1 MASNTTLAA
10 YFLAA
15 EVKDASAGLLAA
27 AFIGIVPG
35 KFDVCLF
42 VCLFGFYVYEKN
54 HFAVFVF
61 VCPMMYNFFSL
72 LDDFVDGRTFVLIL
86 SDGLFFAFL

>member
-35 KFDVCLF
+35 KFDFCLF
-42 VCLFGFYVYEKN
+42 VCLFVSMFMKRTILL
-54 HFAVFVF
+54 FLFLFVQ
-61 VCPMMYNFFSL
+61 
-72 LDDFVDGRTFVLIL
+72 
-86 SDGLFFAFL
+86 